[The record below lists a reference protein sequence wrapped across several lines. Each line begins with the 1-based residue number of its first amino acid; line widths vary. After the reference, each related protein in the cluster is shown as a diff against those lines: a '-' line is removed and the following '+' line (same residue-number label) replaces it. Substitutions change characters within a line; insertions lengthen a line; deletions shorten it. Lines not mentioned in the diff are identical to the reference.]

1 MNSIEGIKLLEL
13 MYPNFLDSENV
24 KSIPEE
30 YSYEELILDLN
41 KFDSNSYK
49 KDFKANITFG
59 FYEGDLETL
68 RESVKQVEE
77 HWKAYFTEGKRIYCG
92 YIDGK
97 IASFCLI
104 EDKGTYDIDRK
115 QIKIGAPGCVGTL
128 KEFRNMGIGLT
139 MVGNVTQILKDEGY
153 DYSYIH
159 YTSVSEWYKKLG
171 YEITLRWNSNG
182 ILEN

>member
-1 MNSIEGIKLLEL
+1 MKSIEGIKLLEL

-59 FYEGDLETL
+59 YYEGDLETL

-77 HWKAYFTEGKRIYCG
+77 H
-92 YIDGK
+92 
-97 IASFCLI
+97 
-104 EDKGTYDIDRK
+104 
-115 QIKIGAPGCVGTL
+115 
-128 KEFRNMGIGLT
+128 
-139 MVGNVTQILKDEGY
+139 
-153 DYSYIH
+153 
-159 YTSVSEWYKKLG
+159 
-171 YEITLRWNSNG
+171 
-182 ILEN
+182 